1 MKLMENSVRFLLSVG
16 VSVDYK
22 KLSACSIA
30 RGLGNERKVQ
40 YQVDCNYKQYVFS
53 HLYDDIDIAVD
64 KFMAIMSIMNK
75 DE

>member
-1 MKLMENSVRFLLSVG
+1 MKIIEKSVRFLLSVG
-16 VSVDYK
+16 ISVDYK
-22 KLSACSIA
+22 KLSICRIE

-40 YQVDCNYKQYVFS
+40 FQVDCNYRSHVFS

-64 KFMAIMSIMNK
+64 KFLAIMSIMNK